1 MTRVKSDSES
11 SEATLA
17 VRKSRRLSGI
27 RPDLTLQQAQAQVDS
42 PRRSRRHS
50 GGSDVSDAS
59 HVSASE
65 PAAPTH
71 ANPGLTQLAPIQ
83 EVVSP
88 VKKGENP
95 PSAPPKSSQVTDKR
109 VGGMISAVTIPKG
122 KCKSGRFWKS
132 DRDRFRSVI
141 QSKGLKTTFEAR
153 AHRKEELQRVKAF
166 EQSLK
171 DELRQ
176 KKLEHQQ
183 RREHNL
189 KHQEPGQNQTHEEK
203 ATQNV
208 GQARR
213 SGSSAKVMFI
223 SYECMV
229 YNLNS
234 FFKLI
239 KRIIIQYRENI
250 DMSYLLI

>member
-189 KHQEPGQNQTHEEK
+189 KRKEENQKKSEVYQIIK
-203 ATQNV
+203 NP
-208 GQARR
+208 
-213 SGSSAKVMFI
+213 AK
-223 SYECMV
+223 
-229 YNLNS
+229 
-234 FFKLI
+234 I
-239 KRIIIQYRENI
+239 KRMKKKQLKMLVKR
-250 DMSYLLI
+250 DVLDQVQK